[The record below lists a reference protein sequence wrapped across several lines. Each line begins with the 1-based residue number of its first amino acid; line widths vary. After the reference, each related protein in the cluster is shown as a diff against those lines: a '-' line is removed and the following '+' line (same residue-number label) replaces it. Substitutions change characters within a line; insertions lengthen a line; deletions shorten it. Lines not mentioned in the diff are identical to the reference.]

1 MASRKEQKERARQQ
15 RLAEA
20 QARAE
25 RERRQRRLQAGL
37 GGLLGVIVIA
47 AVAVAII
54 AGSGGSHTQGTGS
67 PVKVANTKGVTLPSP
82 TNSDL
87 GSAAKAAGCVAVDT
101 PDAIAR
107 SDRNRTHVDPGTK
120 VQYATNPPTYGPH
133 YPTPASDGEY
143 KPSNTPASGYIVH
156 ALEHGRVEYQYS
168 PTLPAADVKQLEAL
182 FNQGDGQWAPRQM
195 LLLFQN
201 QTHMPYAVA
210 ATAWGH
216 VLGCKT
222 FTPKVFDALRD
233 FRRAYTNLGPE
244 QLGTGPE

>member
-15 RLAEA
+15 RLAEE

-37 GGLLGVIVIA
+37 GGVLGVIVIA
-47 AVAVAII
+47 VVVVAVI
-54 AGSGGSHTQGTGS
+54 AGSSNSKGAGT
-67 PVKVANTKGVTLPSP
+67 PVKVADTKDITLPAP
-82 TNSDL
+82 KNSNL
-87 GSAAKAAGCVAVDT
+87 SSAAKAAGCVAIDT

-107 SDRNRTHVDPGTK
+107 TDQNRTHVEPGTK
-120 VQYATNPPTYGPH
+120 VPYATNPPTYGPH
-133 YPTPASDGEY
+133 YPAPASDGEY
-143 KPSNTPASGYIVH
+143 KPANTPASGYLVH
-156 ALEHGRVEYQYS
+156 ALEHGRIEYQYS

-182 FNQGDGQWAPRQM
+182 FNEGDGQWAPRQM
-195 LLLFQN
+195 LLLFPN

-233 FRRAYTNLGPE
+233 FRRTYTNLGPE